1 MPDCRQACAKDGA
14 VELHHGPD
22 GAGGA
27 VVGGVARVD
36 HGLKLRGAD
45 NGDDARAVVREMSEN
60 LEDMATLDD
69 WLWDEVI

>member
-1 MPDCRQACAKDGA
+1 MPDCRKARAKDGA

-22 GAGGA
+22 GARGA

-36 HGLKLRGAD
+36 HGLKLSGAD
-45 NGDDARAVVREMSEN
+45 NGDDARAVMGDMSEN
-60 LEDMATLDD
+60 LEDKATQDD

>member
-1 MPDCRQACAKDGA
+1 MPDRRQARAQDGA

-45 NGDDARAVVREMSEN
+45 NGDDARAVVR
-60 LEDMATLDD
+60 
-69 WLWDEVI
+69 